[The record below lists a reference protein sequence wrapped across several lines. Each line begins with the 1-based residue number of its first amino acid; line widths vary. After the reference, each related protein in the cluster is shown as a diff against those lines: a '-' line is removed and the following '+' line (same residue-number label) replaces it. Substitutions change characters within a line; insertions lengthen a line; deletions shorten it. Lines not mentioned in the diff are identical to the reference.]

1 MAATATAVE
10 ATAEPSA
17 METGMSKPAAEAA
30 AEPAVPT
37 PATTPPAAP
46 APADRDPGPTP
57 APTPR
62 IAPTS
67 PTPVGVWIAGVGSG
81 ITIAG
86 VGSGI
91 TIAGVGSGITIAGI
105 SLRRG
110 AGRRRRISRVGLRR
124 RRGIA
129 GIIALRRGRL
139 RQRPDAKGD
148 RSKSGRSNGNSPEP
162 APLSANEHDSLHPG
176 SPETNVLYVY
186 AIPIVILPVVAAVRK
201 LSDATGCHTAS
212 RSCGGIGGGIP
223 ASAAARASHRDA
235 GRRQPERRYLRRMA
249 ALADGSG
256 RRQSGGATRAGAMRD
271 GGGRRH
277 GLPRA
282 SVRRGRGELLWRAR
296 PDGAYLDDRPHRGL
310 AAPPALGRGA

>member
-17 METGMSKPAAEAA
+17 IETGMSKPAAEAA

-37 PATTPPAAP
+37 AATTPPAAP

-62 IAPTS
+62 ITPTRI
-67 PTPVGVWIAGVGSG
+67 GVWIIGVGSRITIAGIGSRITIAGVGSG

-235 GRRQPERRYLRRMA
+235 GRRQ
-249 ALADGSG
+249 
-256 RRQSGGATRAGAMRD
+256 
-271 GGGRRH
+271 
-277 GLPRA
+277 
-282 SVRRGRGELLWRAR
+282 
-296 PDGAYLDDRPHRGL
+296 
-310 AAPPALGRGA
+310 